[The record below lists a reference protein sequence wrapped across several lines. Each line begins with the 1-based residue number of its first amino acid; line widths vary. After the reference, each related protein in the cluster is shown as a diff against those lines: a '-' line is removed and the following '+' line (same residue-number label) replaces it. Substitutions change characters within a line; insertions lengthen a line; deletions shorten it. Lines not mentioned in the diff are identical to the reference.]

1 MSGSFR
7 FLLGLYY
14 FPRNVSPKAKSIYPG
29 ILFTESV
36 ADSSTL
42 PRHSLLSTSSSPPSS
57 DHHLVLGV
65 SQSTQTPADD
75 CYLPLKHQGR
85 SIYEGII
92 GLGGPG
98 EGSPVSARD
107 ADGGGEYTTSRS
119 CRLGLCRRWC
129 SILHLLDL
137 RKQSAIRLVSLSIS
151 INESRVLFDFLS
163 QISR

>member
-7 FLLGLYY
+7 FLLGLCN
-14 FPRNVSPKAKSIYPG
+14 FPRNISPKAKSIYPG

-42 PRHSLLSTSSSPPSS
+42 PRHSLLSSSSSPPSS

-92 GLGGPG
+92 GSGGPG

-107 ADGGGEYTTSRS
+107 ADGGGEYKARP
-119 CRLGLCRRWC
+119 CRQGFCRRWC